1 MQNGTVLNVMMPVQ
15 GDPSREWIMKRS
27 VDDFVQHLEEQKK
40 KQMSL
45 SDGEEDQDEDGVP
58 ATKHPRLALSEG
70 QIGYNL

>member
-1 MQNGTVLNVMMPVQ
+1 
-15 GDPSREWIMKRS
+15 MKRS

-70 QIGYNL
+70 QIGCNL